1 MELETQ
7 GIVRRSV
14 GRVCGGNSRDAA
26 QTRSIGTDMVR
37 RGIQV
42 PWDGRPV
49 SLKVKRSDI

>member
-26 QTRSIGTDMVR
+26 QTRSVGTDMVR

-42 PWDGRPV
+42 PWEGRRV

>member
-1 MELETQ
+1 MELETE

-14 GRVCGGNSRDAA
+14 GRVCGGNSRDGAR
-26 QTRSIGTDMVR
+26 TRSIGTDMVR